1 MVENKK
7 DLKVVQ
13 RLMGHPI
20 QELAGNNSLEDNRG
34 NIVIKIHSNGHISAE
49 V

>member
-20 QELAGNNSLEDNRG
+20 DFLSPECTGDHAYL
-34 NIVIKIHSNGHISAE
+34 VYIHTCMYI
-49 V
+49 